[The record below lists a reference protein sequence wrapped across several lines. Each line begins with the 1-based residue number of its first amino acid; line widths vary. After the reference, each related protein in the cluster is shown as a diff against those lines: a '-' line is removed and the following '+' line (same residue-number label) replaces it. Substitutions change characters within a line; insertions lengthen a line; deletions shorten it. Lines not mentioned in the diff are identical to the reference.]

1 MRDSLERL
9 ADSTNA
15 LQSIGVGPERG
26 GSRISLIRDFKH
38 RLLVNASILLG
49 LSQPSL
55 GNRKVEQ
62 CLAESYDREYR

>member
-9 ADSTNA
+9 ADSNNA
-15 LQSIGVGPERG
+15 LQSIGVGPVRG
-26 GSRISLIRDFKH
+26 GSRISLIRDFQH
-38 RLLVNASILLG
+38 RLSVNASILLS

-62 CLAESYDREYR
+62 CLAESCDR